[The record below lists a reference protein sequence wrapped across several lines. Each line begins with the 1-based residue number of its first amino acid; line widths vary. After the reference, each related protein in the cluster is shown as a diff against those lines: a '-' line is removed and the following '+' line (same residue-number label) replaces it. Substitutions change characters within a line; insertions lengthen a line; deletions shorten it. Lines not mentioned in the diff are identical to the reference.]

1 MKVYYDNEVDAV
13 YIQLNVEKPEAV
25 IEVRE
30 GINLDMLPDGRISGI
45 EILDASKK
53 MDLKTLLT
61 YTIDEELVSLMMRQ
75 RA

>member
-1 MKVYYDNEVDAV
+1 MKVYYDKEIDAV
-13 YIQLNVEKPEAV
+13 YIELNDEKPEAA
-25 IEVRE
+25 IEAKE
-30 GINLDMLPDGRISGI
+30 GVNLDMLADGRISGI

-61 YTIDEELVSLMMRQ
+61 YQIDDEFISLIARQ